1 MARNKPLG
9 KKLRLA
15 AAGKSNRLP
24 PPWVVVKTKRRVTI
38 TPTKRYW
45 RRVKLKA

>member
-9 KKLRLA
+9 RKLRLA

-24 PPWVVVKTKRRVTI
+24 PPWVVLKTKRRVTI